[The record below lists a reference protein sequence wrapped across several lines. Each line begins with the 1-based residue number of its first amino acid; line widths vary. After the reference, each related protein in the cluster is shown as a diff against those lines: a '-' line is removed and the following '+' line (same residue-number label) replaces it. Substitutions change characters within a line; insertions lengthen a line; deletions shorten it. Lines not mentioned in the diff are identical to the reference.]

1 MTNRHDT
8 TPPPKPISDSGDPR
22 PRTSIILTELLNE
35 LGTRGLTVVE
45 LVTILRR
52 RAYGVIF
59 LLLGLISLLPGI
71 SIPGGVLIAWFS
83 LQMVI
88 GRKVPTIPRALGR
101 INLPADRLRSGLR
114 RVIPWLERLESHVG
128 PRWPW
133 LTESPMLNV
142 LGVFMALVSVTFAL
156 PVPFTQFPPALTI
169 ILVAI
174 SMLERDGRVLAAGI
188 GVGGLALTVG
198 YFAIKATGRAIGLW

>member
-1 MTNRHDT
+1 MEG
-8 TPPPKPISDSGDPR
+8 PPQLPPSRDHLSLEGPI
-22 PRTSIILTELLNE
+22 
-35 LGTRGLTVVE
+35 
-45 LVTILRR
+45 
-52 RAYGVIF
+52 AK
-59 LLLGLISLLPGI
+59 
-71 SIPGGVLIAWFS
+71 
-83 LQMVI
+83 Q
-88 GRKVPTIPRALGR
+88 LGR
-101 INLPADRLRSGLR
+101 M
-114 RVIPWLERLESHVG
+114 ERLESHVG